1 MHWDIKAND
10 NKTIISERDSS
21 FLKQT
26 EQYRKFCGICK
37 NAINVYIL
45 KWQHFE
51 TNVYSYKL
59 LYVES
64 NQIINTI

>member
-1 MHWDIKAND
+1 MHRDIKAND
-10 NKTIISERDSS
+10 NKTIISEQDSS

-26 EQYRKFCGICK
+26 EQYRKCYSKCK
-37 NAINVYIL
+37 YAINVYIL